1 MTKRAKK
8 LAGWE
13 DTSTV
18 AGFSFPEEDSSD
30 EDPSDDPDD
39 PAPKAPIVPTPSKRA
54 LAKIKPNDVI
64 LYNFQVRFLLLY
76 YSYLYNEYKVA
87 LPSYLFLLN

>member
-39 PAPKAPIVPTPSKRA
+39 PAPKAPIVPPPSKRA
-54 LAKIKPNDVI
+54 LANIKPNDVI
-64 LYNFQVRFLLLY
+64 LYNFQVRFLLYTILY
-76 YSYLYNEYKVA
+76 
-87 LPSYLFLLN
+87 LPI

>member
-13 DTSTV
+13 DTSRV
-18 AGFSFPEEDSSD
+18 SAFPYPEEDSSD
-30 EDPSDDPDD
+30 EEAADEEDPDD
-39 PAPKAPIVPTPSKRA
+39 PAPKAPTVPKPSQRA
-54 LAKIKPNDVI
+54 LAKVKPNDVI

-76 YSYLYNEYKVA
+76 YSYTYIMNTR
-87 LPSYLFLLN
+87 